1 MAKKKQFDDVAIFME
16 YSIDLSTR
24 TIYMGSSS
32 DLNEESEGIT
42 GRLSERVIKAI
53 HILDSQPGEQELTII
68 INNPGGDVYE
78 GLAIYDAIK
87 SCKNRVRAVV
97 YGRCMS
103 MASWILQ
110 AADERIMAASSVMM
124 IHYGECHIS
133 GHSKSAMIWAK
144 EEERLNKV
152 MEEILLEKMKEKIPE
167 VTRTQ
172 LHNMIKFDK
181 ILTAAE
187 AVELGLADSI
197 L

>member
-1 MAKKKQFDDVAIFME
+1 MARKKQFDDVAIFME
-16 YSIDLSTR
+16 YNIDLATR
-24 TIYMGSSS
+24 TIYMGSGTEMDDDGDGLTS
-32 DLNEESEGIT
+32 
-42 GRLSERVIKAI
+42 RLSEKVIKGL
-53 HILDSQPGEQELTII
+53 HILDSLPIESEITLI

-87 SCKNRVRAVV
+87 SCKNHVKAIV

-110 AADERIMAASSVMM
+110 AADERIMAPSAVMM

-144 EEERLNKV
+144 EEERLNKK
-152 MEEILLEKMKEKIPE
+152 MEEILIEKMRHKVPE

-181 ILTAAE
+181 ILTPQE
-187 AVELGLADSI
+187 ALELGLVDSI